1 MLLAILVFFMYFT
14 TGIKITDSKV
24 EVKLF
29 DDKNSF
35 IIWQSNI
42 KVILVMQELIKVLFE
57 KLKNANST
65 SDNEWK
71 ELEMKVV
78 NTICLMN
85 GKTLIFEF
93 QAY

>member
-1 MLLAILVFFMYFT
+1 MLLAILVVFMYFT

-57 KLKNANST
+57 KLKNANTT

-78 NTICLMN
+78 NTICLN
-85 GKTLIFEF
+85 LTLR
-93 QAY
+93 

>member
-14 TGIKITDSKV
+14 TGIKIIDSKV

-57 KLKNANST
+57 KLKNANTT

-78 NTICLMN
+78 NTICLN
-85 GKTLIFEF
+85 LTLR
-93 QAY
+93 

>member
-14 TGIKITDSKV
+14 PGIKITDSKV

-57 KLKNANST
+57 KLKNANTT

-78 NTICLMN
+78 NTICLN
-85 GKTLIFEF
+85 LTLR
-93 QAY
+93 

>member
-57 KLKNANST
+57 KLKNANTT
-65 SDNEWK
+65 SENEWK

-78 NTICLMN
+78 NTICLN
-85 GKTLIFEF
+85 LTLR
-93 QAY
+93 

>member
-1 MLLAILVFFMYFT
+1 MLLAILVLFMYFT
-14 TGIKITDSKV
+14 TTGIKIIDSKV

-57 KLKNANST
+57 KLKNANTT

-78 NTICLMN
+78 NTICLN
-85 GKTLIFEF
+85 LTLR
-93 QAY
+93 

>member
-57 KLKNANST
+57 KLKNANTT
-65 SDNEWK
+65 SDNGWK
-71 ELEMKVV
+71 ELEMKAE
-78 NTICLMN
+78 NTICLN
-85 GKTLIFEF
+85 L
-93 QAY
+93 ALR

>member
-1 MLLAILVFFMYFT
+1 MYVVLLAILVFFMYFT
-14 TGIKITDSKV
+14 TGIEIIDSKV

-57 KLKNANST
+57 KLKNANTT

-78 NTICLMN
+78 NTICLN
-85 GKTLIFEF
+85 LTLR
-93 QAY
+93 